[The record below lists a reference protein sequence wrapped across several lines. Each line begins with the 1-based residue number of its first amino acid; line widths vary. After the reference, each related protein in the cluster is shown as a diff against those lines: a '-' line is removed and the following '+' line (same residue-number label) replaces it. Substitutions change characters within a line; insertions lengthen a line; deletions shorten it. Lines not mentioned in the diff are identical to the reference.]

1 VLLAFRTF
9 LWRNFG
15 HSPVREV
22 SVLFFR
28 RVIVL
33 AVLTAACSR
42 TPEASRSA
50 ATDDFGDTVRAGAV
64 PNRIVS
70 LNPTTTEL
78 IFALGAGDRLV
89 GRSTYDLFPAEA
101 KKVADL
107 GPALRPNV
115 ETVLGAHPDLVLL
128 YGSNDNRA
136 SAQRFR
142 SAGINTLSL
151 KIDSIA
157 QFQRAI
163 TLLGT
168 VLGDS
173 ARAATVRDSV
183 TRTLDAVR
191 AATASLSK
199 PTVFWHIWDAPPI
212 TIGRG
217 SYMNE
222 LTEIAGGKNV
232 YADIAAPS
240 PTVSIEDVV
249 KRAPDYVLAGPEGTR
264 TLRSDP
270 RWGLVPAVRNGR
282 VLVLDT
288 LVIGRPGI
296 KLGEAA
302 WSLARLLHPNELK

>member
-1 VLLAFRTF
+1 M
-9 LWRNFG
+9 
-15 HSPVREV
+15 
-22 SVLFFR
+22 FFR
-28 RVIVL
+28 RVIL
-33 AVLTAACSR
+33 AVVVAAACSP
-42 TPEASRSA
+42 TKEAPRSA
-50 ATDDFGDTVRAGAV
+50 LTDDFGDTVRVGAA
-64 PNRIVS
+64 PQRIVS

-78 IFALGAGDRLV
+78 LFALGAGGRLV

-101 KKVADL
+101 RQVADL

-136 SAQRFR
+136 SAQKLRA
-142 SAGINTLSL
+142 AGINTLSL

-163 TLLGT
+163 TLLGN
-168 VLGDS
+168 VLRDS
-173 ARAATVRDSV
+173 ARAAAVRDSI
-183 TRTLDAVR
+183 THTLDAVR
-191 AATASLSK
+191 AATASLSR

-232 YADIAAPS
+232 YADVAAPS

-249 KRAPDYVLAGPEGTR
+249 KRNPDFMLAGPEGSR
-264 TLRSDP
+264 TLRSDA
-270 RWGLVPAVRNGR
+270 RWQQVPAVRQGR
-282 VLVLDT
+282 ILVLDT
-288 LVIGRPGI
+288 LVVGRPGI

-302 WSLARLLHPNELK
+302 WSLARLFHPDELK

>member
-1 VLLAFRTF
+1 M
-9 LWRNFG
+9 
-15 HSPVREV
+15 
-22 SVLFFR
+22 FFR
-28 RVIVL
+28 RVIL
-33 AVLTAACSR
+33 AAVVAAACS
-42 TPEASRSA
+42 PAKEAPRSGL
-50 ATDDFGDTVRAGAV
+50 TDDFGDTVRVGAA
-64 PNRIVS
+64 PQRIVS

-78 IFALGAGDRLV
+78 LFALGAGGRLV

-101 KKVADL
+101 RQVADL

-115 ETVLGAHPDLVLL
+115 ETILGAHPDLVLL

-136 SAQRFR
+136 SAQRLR
-142 SAGINTLSL
+142 AAGVNTLSL

-163 TLLGT
+163 TLLGN
-168 VLGDS
+168 VLRDS
-173 ARAATVRDSV
+173 ARAATVRDSI
-183 TRTLDAVR
+183 THTLDAVR
-191 AATASLSK
+191 AATASLSR
-199 PTVFWHIWDAPPI
+199 PSVFWHIWDAPPI

-232 YADIAAPS
+232 YDDVASPS

-249 KRAPDYVLAGPEGTR
+249 RRNPDFVLAGPEGSR

-270 RWGLVPAVRNGR
+270 RWRQVPAVRQGR
-282 VLVLDT
+282 ILVLDT
-288 LVIGRPGI
+288 LVVGRPGI

-302 WSLARLLHPNELK
+302 WSLARLFHPDELK